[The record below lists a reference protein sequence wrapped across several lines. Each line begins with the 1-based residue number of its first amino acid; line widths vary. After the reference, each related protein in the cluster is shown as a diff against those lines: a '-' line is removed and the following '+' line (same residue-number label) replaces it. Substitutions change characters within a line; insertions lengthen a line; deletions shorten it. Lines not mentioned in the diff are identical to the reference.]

1 MDGYCE
7 CIFMNYEKIKK
18 MNHDPLQWLMTLMR
32 CNRFGMLLLLCLACA
47 PARAGTEALAYEEQ
61 TLTVDG
67 ENRTV
72 RVPKGYRL
80 EWLSQMDAP
89 RMLTFAANGDLF
101 AGSKSGRLYRV
112 PPPYT
117 KPEVLVKLGDYPHS
131 VAFRQG
137 EILIAR
143 TDGVYRAP
151 YRPGQ
156 AVIAPDAVM
165 LLATL
170 PGGGGHDSR
179 TVGVGPDG
187 RVYVSLGIQ
196 HNCSEQY
203 LGEGYPF
210 DDRRGGVLVLHE
222 SGGKASWEPFA
233 SGLRNPVGFDWQP
246 QTGVLF
252 ASNNGPDHLGFDQ
265 PPEYFSRLTAG
276 SFHGMPWFQYDGK
289 QVQRD
294 ACATSLP
301 PRPIG
306 EVVIPAA
313 TFPAR
318 NAPLGMAF
326 VPKGAMD
333 ARLEFDA
340 VVALHGSWG
349 TQPSGGFLGRAATRH
364 PPKIVVVR
372 FQDGQAMRVDD
383 LVTGFQLP
391 SGERWARPA
400 GAALGPDGALY
411 FSSDS
416 DANGL
421 FRLKRMR

>member
-1 MDGYCE
+1 M
-7 CIFMNYEKIKK
+7 K
-18 MNHDPLQWLMTLMR
+18 HQSLPWLATCAM
-32 CNRFGMLLLLCLACA
+32 CCVLLCFAAA
-47 PARAGTEALAYEEQ
+47 PAHAGTATLSYEEQ
-61 TLTVDG
+61 TLTLEG
-67 ENRTV
+67 EQRTV
-72 RVPKGYRL
+72 RVTKGYRL
-80 EWLSQMDAP
+80 ELLSRLDAP

-101 AGSKSGRLYRV
+101 AGSRSGKVYRL

-117 KPEVLVKLGDYPHS
+117 KPEVLAQMGDYPHS

-137 EILIAR
+137 ELLIAK

-156 AVIAPDAVM
+156 STIAPDTVT
-165 LLATL
+165 LLAAL

-187 RVYVSLGIQ
+187 RVYASLGIQ
-196 HNCSEQY
+196 HNCSDQY
-203 LGEGYPF
+203 LGGGYPF
-210 DDRRGGVLVLHE
+210 EERRGGVLVLKE

-252 ASNNGPDHLGFDQ
+252 ASNNGPDHLGYDQ

-276 SFHGMPWFQYDGK
+276 SFHGMPWFQFDGQ
-289 QVQRD
+289 QVKRD
-294 ACATSLP
+294 DCVASEP
-301 PRPIG
+301 PRPIRD
-306 EVVIPAA
+306 VVLPAA
-313 TFPAR
+313 TFPSR
-318 NAPLGMAF
+318 NAPLGVAF
-326 VPKGAMD
+326 VPSGALD

-349 TQPSGGFLGRAATRH
+349 TQPGGGFIGRAARRR

-391 SGERWARPA
+391 DGERWARPA
-400 GAALGPDGALY
+400 GVALGPEGALY

-416 DANGL
+416 DINGL